1 MLYRFV
7 QYNVWLSL
15 ALCISGITGS
25 AGLAHDGPDP
35 IGHWFLDHHN
45 IDGLTLKARL
55 GPDGRFSVT
64 PKIVPDE
71 LGQSAFFDGDDSV
84 VVLADDVA
92 NLRTGLPSR
101 EMTVAAW
108 VSVDRPEQWGGIM
121 GAIQDNGDAEQ
132 GWVLGYNESVFTFA
146 VSTQG
151 ADDGDGQ
158 MTYLAGQ
165 TRYVPGQFYHV
176 VGVYDGQTMSL
187 YVNDRLE
194 ATSDA
199 QSGDILYPQH
209 APWVIGA
216 YRDANE
222 FYPLRGRIREVALYD
237 LAAKP
242 KWVEQEFQHQQRLT
256 TLPAVSPTVP
266 LKLVV
271 KPFLQYGTTTGMT
284 VVWQTSVPTR
294 GRLRWGETAECEH
307 VIENQDMAT
316 IHTLR
321 IEDLEPE
328 TQYFYCVESETIAKE
343 SDGEEATEGLEGVES
358 VRSEVSTFQ
367 TAARP
372 ETPFAF
378 AVISDTQG
386 NPAVS
391 GKFAQMA
398 WDQRPNFVLH
408 PGDLVDTGTND
419 RQWTHEFF
427 ASMDPLISRVPLFP
441 VLGNHERNAQNYFDY
456 MALPEPEY
464 YYTFRYGNTDFFM
477 IDTNRKVDP
486 DSEQYQWLDRA
497 LGESTAT
504 WKIVCHHHPPYSSDE
519 NDYGDLWKTNR
530 GTRGDLRVRQLV
542 ELYDRHGVDIVW
554 TGHIHSYERTW
565 PVRNSRAVNQNGT
578 VYMIT
583 GGGGGVLETA
593 GPYRPWFQNNVRHGH
608 HYCMV
613 HVNGTRIEI
622 RSFDLEGRLFDTVAL
637 EKAK

>member
-1 MLYRFV
+1 MLNQFI
-7 QYNVWLSL
+7 QCLGTL
-15 ALCISGITGS
+15 AIILGFCGIDATV
-25 AGLAHDGPDP
+25 AMAHDGPDP
-35 IGHWFLDHHN
+35 IGHWFFSHHT
-45 IDGLTLKARL
+45 IDGLTLKSRL
-55 GPDGRFSVT
+55 GPDGRFSIA
-64 PKIVPDE
+64 PKIVEDE

-84 VVLADDVA
+84 VVLAEDVA
-92 NLRTGLPSR
+92 ALKAGLPVR
-101 EMTVAAW
+101 EITVAAW
-108 VSVDRPEQWGGIM
+108 VSVDRPEQWGGIT
-121 GAIQDNGDAEQ
+121 GVIQDNGDAEQ

-146 VSTQG
+146 VSSTG
-151 ADDGDGQ
+151 ADDGNGQ

-165 TRYVPGQFYHV
+165 TPYVPGRFYHV
-176 VGVYDGQTMSL
+176 VGVFDGATMEL
-187 YVNDRLE
+187 YVNGQLE
-194 ATSDA
+194 ATSTA
-199 QSGDILYPQH
+199 QSGDILYPEH

-237 LAAKP
+237 RAAKR
-242 KWVEQEFQHQQRLT
+242 KWVEQEFQHQQRLA
-256 TLPAVSPTVP
+256 TLPPVSPKVP
-266 LKLVV
+266 LKLAV
-271 KPFLQYGTTTGMT
+271 KPFLQYGTTSGMT
-284 VVWQTSVPTR
+284 VVWQTSRPTR
-294 GRLRWGETAECEH
+294 GRLRWGPTNECNH
-307 VIENQDMAT
+307 VIEGDGEAT

-328 TQYFYCVESETIAKE
+328 TQYFYQVESECVAE
-343 SDGEEATEGLEGVES
+343 VDAEDEA
-358 VRSEVSTFQ
+358 VRSEVATFQ

-386 NPAVS
+386 NPVVA
-391 GKFAQMA
+391 GTMARMA
-398 WDQRPNFVLH
+398 WAQRPNFVLH

-427 ASMDPLISRVPLFP
+427 ASMHPLISRVPLYP
-441 VLGNHERNAQNYFDY
+441 VLGNHERNARNYFDY

-477 IDTNRKVDP
+477 IDSNRKVDP

-497 LGESTAT
+497 LGESKAT

-519 NDYGDLWKTNR
+519 NDYGDLWKSNR
-530 GTRGDLRVRQLV
+530 STRGDLRVRQLV

-554 TGHIHSYERTW
+554 NGHIHSYERTW
-565 PVRNSRAVNQNGT
+565 PLRESRAVNRDGT

-583 GGGGGVLETA
+583 GGGGGSLETA

-622 RSFDLEGRLFDTVAL
+622 RSFDLEGRMFDTVAL
-637 EKAK
+637 EKRE